1 MYIYESRCIS
11 LCYLII
17 CKPSKNQE
25 LLFVRSKFGFLSKL
39 QFADFNENST
49 ELPIG
54 FLVGVDC
61 YYQFFTSKFIKNE
74 TGLVASQVS
83 KEGYWVV
90 AFRVQKEVLLL

>member
-1 MYIYESRCIS
+1 MKADVFHCVIWLFANPRKIKNF
-11 LCYLII
+11 YLLEV
-17 CKPSKNQE
+17 N
-25 LLFVRSKFGFLSKL
+25 FGYLSKL

-49 ELPIG
+49 GLPIG

-61 YYQFFTSKFIKNE
+61 YYQFFTSKVIKNE